1 MLERKPIFPAIW
13 LSLIV
18 QVSASWIFWI
28 FWINICVYIYKGIC
42 LPYAGP
48 YFGLE
53 LTYYIVWGL
62 TSVFRHIIG
71 RHGLARCDPMALI
84 YYVVVTVFTIV
95 ACNLYFVHFQ
105 AYILRMELILNA
117 FCMAVECLEAIL
129 ALVCALVYMKQQ
141 AI

>member
-1 MLERKPIFPAIW
+1 MLERKPILPAIW

-28 FWINICVYIYKGIC
+28 FWLNILVYIYKGIV

-53 LTYYIVWGL
+53 LSYYIAWGL

-71 RHGLARCDPMALI
+71 RHGLARCEPTALI
-84 YYVVVTVFTIV
+84 YYVIVTVFTIIC
-95 ACNLYFVHFQ
+95 CNLYFVHFQ
-105 AYILRMELILNA
+105 AYILRMELIFNA
-117 FCMAVECLEAIL
+117 FCMAVECVEAVLGI
-129 ALVCALVYMKQQ
+129 VCAVVYMKQQ
-141 AI
+141 AM